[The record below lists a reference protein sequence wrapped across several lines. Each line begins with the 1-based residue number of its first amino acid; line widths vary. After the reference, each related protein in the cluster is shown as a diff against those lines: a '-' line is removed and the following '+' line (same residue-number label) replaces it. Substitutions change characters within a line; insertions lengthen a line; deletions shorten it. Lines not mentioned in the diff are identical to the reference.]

1 MSLTLDK
8 IKKGVANKFKEFDK
22 ETPYEKRTVYLELGE
37 DVFIE
42 YSKSL
47 EYLLLELVDTKN
59 KSKIAGFTFEKYFTP
74 GVGWVH
80 FTHNTSLE
88 KNEYKLKV

>member
-1 MSLTLDK
+1 MDK
-8 IKKGVANKFKEFDK
+8 INKEVIKKFKEFDK
-22 ETPYEKRTVYLELGE
+22 LIPCEKKTVYLELGE
-37 DVFIE
+37 SIFIE